1 MATKV
6 TKFGAGVIPT
16 SSNVVFDL
24 EVGVY
29 AVRVDQFGNFFLEP
43 TSTPANPTKVY
54 GGDTDNRANR
64 FLDWFITHPEK
75 SMGTL
80 LIGEPG
86 SGKTLLMRRLI
97 NMAIPRGIS
106 VIMVERGYSGEAFN
120 RFIHESLKQT
130 SAIVCMDEFEKLYD
144 MNEDEQLAPLLTL
157 FEGPNGSHK
166 MFVCTANNRSQIAD
180 PFFNRPGR
188 IRYVAEFGNV
198 GDDVITEYV
207 NDNLQN
213 PDLRDPLRIRLMD
226 MDKVNFDCLVTAVSE
241 VNRMGNVDAAFADL
255 NIKDKY
261 SSDAAFALVRVV
273 DRATG
278 RDLLFREDTHFRPQ
292 HDSMMVYLPKGNSSQ
307 QSNAIRADDDDEYR
321 GGVQNTRVHL
331 SVDRTIVPTRKDGC
345 FVFVARNNDPECTTK
360 VEADVYIKNHSRI
373 FAF

>member
-6 TKFGAGVIPT
+6 TKFNTGVIPT
-16 SSNVVFDL
+16 SDNVVYDL

-29 AVRVDQFGNFFLEP
+29 AVRVDQFGNYFLEP
-43 TSTPANPTKVY
+43 TSTPTNPTKVY
-54 GGDTDNRANR
+54 GGDTDRRANR
-64 FLDWFITHPEK
+64 YLDWFVSHPEK
-75 SMGTL
+75 SMGAL

-97 NMAIPRGIS
+97 NLAIPRGIS
-106 VIMVERGYSGEAFN
+106 VIMVERGYAGESFN
-120 RFIHESLKQT
+120 RFIHESLKKT

-144 MNEDEQLAPLLTL
+144 MHENEQLAPLLTL

-166 MFVCTANNRSQIAD
+166 MFLCTANERSQIAD

-188 IRYVAEFGNV
+188 IRYVAEFGSV
-198 GDDVITEYV
+198 GDDVISEYV
-207 NDNLQN
+207 NDNLVN
-213 PDLRDPLRIRLMD
+213 PSLRDPLRIRLMD
-226 MDKVNFDCLVTAVSE
+226 MDKVNFDCLVTAVAE
-241 VNRMGNVDAAFADL
+241 VNRMNDVDAAFVDL

-261 SSDAAFALVRVV
+261 SSEAAFALVRVV

-278 RDLLFREDTHFRPQ
+278 RDLVFREDTHFRPQ
-292 HDSMMVYLPKGNSSQ
+292 HDGLMVYVPSAASGAGKNQ
-307 QSNAIRADDDDEYR
+307 TRAVRADDDEISH
-321 GGVQNTRVHL
+321 NTRVHL
-331 SVDRTIVPTRKDGC
+331 NVDRSIMPTRKDGC
-345 FVFVARNNDPECTTK
+345 FVFVAKNNDPECTTK

>member
-6 TKFGAGVIPT
+6 TKFNSGVIPT
-16 SSNVVFDL
+16 SDNAVFEL

-29 AVRVDQFGNFFLEP
+29 AVRMDQFGNYFLEP
-43 TSTPANPTKVY
+43 TSTPSNPTKVY
-54 GGDTDNRANR
+54 GGDTDTRANR
-64 FLDWFITHPEK
+64 FLDWFVSHPEK
-75 SMGTL
+75 SLGTL

-106 VIMVERGYSGEAFN
+106 VIMVERGYVGESFN
-120 RFIHESLKQT
+120 RFIHESLKKT
-130 SAIVCMDEFEKLYD
+130 SAIVCMDEFEKLYN
-144 MNEDEQLAPLLTL
+144 MNDDEQLAPLLTL

-188 IRYVAEFGNV
+188 IRYIAEFGNV
-198 GDDVITEYV
+198 GDDVIIEYV
-207 NDNLQN
+207 NDNLIN
-213 PDLRDPLRIRLMD
+213 PDLRDPLRIRLID

-241 VNRMGNVDAAFADL
+241 VNRMNDVDAAFADL

-261 SSDAAFALVRVV
+261 SSDASFALVRVV
-273 DRATG
+273 DRQTG
-278 RDLLFREDTHFRPQ
+278 KDLLYREDVHFRPQ
-292 HDSMMVYLPKGNSSQ
+292 HDIVMVYVPKDSPKKSATV
-307 QSNAIRADDDDEYR
+307 SIDDDDDHVSHM
-321 GGVQNTRVHL
+321 GSDRVHL
-331 SVDRTIVPTRKDGC
+331 SVDRSIVPTRKDGC
-345 FVFVARNNDPECTTK
+345 FVFVARNNDPESKTK
-360 VEADVYIKNHSRI
+360 VEADIYIKNHYRM